1 MQLSLDR
8 PATEYLNR
16 LASSDPAPG
25 GGSVAALAGAL
36 GAALLSM
43 VCNLTVGKE
52 KYQPVEEEIRGYL
65 TEAESLRAELSRLTE
80 HDAVVY
86 AKVAAAYKMPR
97 NTEQE
102 KTARAAAIQAAL
114 KESAK
119 VPLAAAKACYRVLE
133 LAGPTGEKGNL
144 NVISDVGVAVALA
157 EAGFQC
163 AVLNVEV
170 NLAGVKD
177 EDHNQRTRAE
187 IAPLLAQ
194 ARILRDQVWQR
205 VEQAVKA

>member
-8 PATEYLNR
+8 PATEYLDR
-16 LASSDPAPG
+16 LASADPAPG

-52 KYQPVEEEIRGYL
+52 KYRAVEDEIRRFL
-65 TEAESLRAELSRLTE
+65 ADAESLRGELSRLAE
-80 HDAVVY
+80 HDAVAY
-86 AKVAAAYKMPR
+86 SKVAAAYKMPR
-97 NTEQE
+97 QTDAE
-102 KTARAAAIQAAL
+102 KAARADAIQTAL
-114 KESAK
+114 KDSAK

-133 LAGPTGEKGNL
+133 LAGPVGEKGNI
-144 NVISDVGVAVALA
+144 NVISDVGVAAALA

-177 EDHNQRTRAE
+177 EDYNQRTRAE
-187 IAPLLAQ
+187 MAPLLSQ
-194 ARILRDQVWQR
+194 ARILRDDVWQH
-205 VEQAVKA
+205 VEQVVKA

>member
-1 MQLSLDR
+1 MQVSLDR
-8 PATEYLNR
+8 SATEYLDR

-52 KYQPVEEEIRGYL
+52 KYRAVEGEVKDLLRA
-65 TEAESLRAELSRLTE
+65 AESLRAELSGLAER
-80 HDAVVY
+80 DAAAY
-86 AKVAAAYKMPR
+86 TKVAAAYKMPR
-97 NTEQE
+97 ETDEQRAERTE
-102 KTARAAAIQAAL
+102 AIQIAL

-133 LAGPTGEKGNL
+133 LAAPVGEKGNV

-170 NLAGVKD
+170 NLAGIKD
-177 EDHNQRTRAE
+177 EGYNQQVRADM
-187 IAPLLAQ
+187 APLLSQ
-194 ARILRDQVWQR
+194 ARILRDEVWQR
-205 VEQAVKA
+205 VGQAVTA

>member
-1 MQLSLDR
+1 MHLSLDR

-16 LASSDPAPG
+16 LASSEPAPG

-52 KYQPVEEEIRGYL
+52 KYRAVEEEIKRCL
-65 TEAESLRAELSRLTE
+65 AEAESLRTELSRLAE
-80 HDAVVY
+80 HDAVAY

-102 KTARAAAIQAAL
+102 KAARAEAIQIAL

-133 LAGPTGEKGNL
+133 LAGPIGEKGNT

-177 EDHNQRTRAE
+177 EDYNQPTRAE
-187 IAPLLAQ
+187 IAPLLGQ
-194 ARILRDQVWQR
+194 ARILRDQAWQR
-205 VEQAVKA
+205 VEQAVKG